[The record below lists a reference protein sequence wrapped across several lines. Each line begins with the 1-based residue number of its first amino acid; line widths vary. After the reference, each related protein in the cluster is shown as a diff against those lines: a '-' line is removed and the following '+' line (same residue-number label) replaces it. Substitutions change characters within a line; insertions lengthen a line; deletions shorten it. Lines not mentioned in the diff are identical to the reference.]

1 MSDIVNKGI
10 ESSSATTYGQAMDR
24 HPMAAE
30 IAELVHHYFD
40 ERQIAFSYDPEQGL
54 GEAQGAEFSV
64 HNLAANLARIDRD
77 DWPDYVAW
85 HFRHLADGPPSL
97 PTDYSRARR
106 KLRVRL
112 ASRDMVDQLPFP
124 DIAKPVAEDLYQVL
138 MIAIDNGASTV
149 PPDSLEAWN
158 TDRDTVWEDAT
169 KNTLLDE
176 PRERRAMLKP
186 SGERLTWVRGSWWS
200 STLLLG
206 LGRYLSSRQPHG
218 ALAMVPVRDALL
230 FHEITDDSFV
240 YSMSALIETG
250 LTFHFDGPD
259 SISPHVYWWHDGSI
273 RRLVAFEDG
282 RLLPVWGDE
291 FREVLADLEAPVP
304 MTLN

>member
-1 MSDIVNKGI
+1 
-10 ESSSATTYGQAMDR
+10 MDY
-24 HPMAAE
+24 PTP
-30 IAELVHHYFD
+30 AELTNLIHRYFD
-40 ERQIAFSYDPEQGL
+40 DRNVEVSYDPEQGL

-64 HNLAANLARIDRD
+64 HNLAANLARIDRGK
-77 DWPDYVAW
+77 WPDYVAW
-85 HFRHLADGPPSL
+85 HFGHLMEGPPEIPS
-97 PTDYSRARR
+97 DYNRARR

-112 ASRDMVDQLPFP
+112 ASQDFVDQLPFP
-124 DIAKPVAEDLYQVL
+124 DIAKPVADDLYQVL
-138 MIAIDNGASTV
+138 MIAIDDGASTV
-149 PPDSLEAWN
+149 PPDSLEAWD
-158 TDRDTVWEDAT
+158 TDRETVWEDAT

-200 STLLLG
+200 STMLLG
-206 LGRYLSSRQPHG
+206 LGRYLSSRQSHG

-259 SISPHVYWWHDGSI
+259 SISPHVYWWHNGSI

-282 RLLPVWGDE
+282 RLHPVWGDE
-291 FREVLADLEAPVP
+291 FREVLADLETPVP